1 MMSAWCKPIWAAVRW
16 SPRLTEPVLQVEDVR
31 TGYGDLTILN
41 GITLAV
47 PRASWTTI
55 IGANGA
61 GKSTL
66 LKLIAGLLPCR
77 SGRVFYEG
85 RDITTDAPIV
95 RLAGGIGMVP
105 QGRCNFPALSVAENL
120 KLGAYSRKL
129 AKREL
134 AAETDA
140 ISERFPRLKERWRT
154 LAGNMSGGEQQLL
167 EMAMVLMAKPR
178 LLLLDEPSLGLSP
191 QAMDLVFE
199 TIRQLIGNGITV
211 LMVEQNAQQAL
222 ERCEFGVVL
231 ELGQVSLYESAR
243 AVLAHPDIRRMFLGL

>member
-1 MMSAWCKPIWAAVRW
+1 LI
-16 SPRLTEPVLQVEDVR
+16 EPVLRVEDAR
-31 TGYGDLTILN
+31 TGYGELTILN
-41 GITLAV
+41 GITLAI
-47 PRASWTTI
+47 PKASWTTI

-66 LKLIAGLLPCR
+66 LKLIAGILPCR
-77 SGRVFYEG
+77 SGRVFHEG
-85 RDITTDAPIV
+85 RDVTTDAPIV
-95 RLAGGIGMVP
+95 RLAGGIGLVP

-120 KLGAYSRKL
+120 KLGAYSRRLTK
-129 AKREL
+129 AQL
-134 AAETDA
+134 AAELDA
-140 ISERFPRLKERWRT
+140 MSQRFPRLKERWHT

-191 QAMDLVFE
+191 QAMDIVFE

-222 ERCEFGVVL
+222 ERCDFGVVL
-231 ELGQVSLYESAR
+231 ELGQVSLHEPAH
-243 AVLAHPDIRRMFLGL
+243 AVLSHPDIRRMFLGL